1 MKKILPL
8 IIVLVFCAGI
18 AQAQRTR
25 EADDMLDKQV
35 LLVELTGPQMAMLEM
50 QRELK
55 LTEEQVL
62 QLEKLNEDR
71 YQYMTE
77 AESTYDD
84 PLQLQ
89 LKFREIHVALDK
101 VMASI
106 LTEQQ
111 LKHYLEL
118 EGRQHVLYLSGK
130 EGEE

>member
-1 MKKILPL
+1 MKKILPF
-8 IIVLVFCAGI
+8 IILLFLWSGI

-25 EADDMLDKQV
+25 GADDMLDKQV
-35 LLVELTGPQMAMLEM
+35 LLVELTGPQMAMLEL

-71 YQYMTE
+71 YQHMTE
-77 AESTYDD
+77 AESSYDD

-118 EGRQHVLYLSGK
+118 EGRQHVQYLSGM